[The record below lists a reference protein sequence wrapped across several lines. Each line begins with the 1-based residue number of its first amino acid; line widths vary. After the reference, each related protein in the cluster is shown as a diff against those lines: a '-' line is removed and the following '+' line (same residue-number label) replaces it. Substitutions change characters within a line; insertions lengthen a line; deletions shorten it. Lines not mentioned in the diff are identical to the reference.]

1 MFWPTL
7 GINYEV
13 SMTSARKKV
22 IIKDGADPHTKGPA
36 QMDYTV
42 LCIPI
47 VLDR

>member
-1 MFWPTL
+1 
-7 GINYEV
+7 
-13 SMTSARKKV
+13 MTSARKKV